1 MRVSHDTE
9 VDAAYVTIVD
19 DIRAG
24 EARFQLSAQ
33 LITNGEHPPLA
44 EFILDLDQDGKL
56 LGIEVLGAISGLRP
70 ETLRLATEE

>member
-1 MRVSHDTE
+1 MRVRYDTE

-33 LITNGEHPPLA
+33 LITTGEHPPLA
-44 EFILDLDQDGKL
+44 RVHPG
-56 LGIEVLGAISGLRP
+56 P
-70 ETLRLATEE
+70 